1 MRPFLLFALLAA
13 CDDDPKAAARWLDD
27 VEAPLPANLS
37 ATGLFGRL
45 STLTP
50 GADVVLY
57 TPPQPL
63 WSSGTGKH
71 RLIYLPPGTTIDT
84 TPTAW
89 DFPVGTVIAKTF
101 SYDDIEGRS
110 GEVAIETR
118 LLFRRADGWEYALYH
133 WNREGTE
140 ARLRAPGWPELA
152 LELAYGAGLTFAYTL
167 PAEIDCVSCH
177 EARKDVFVLGISD
190 HNLPEELTNL
200 LTGPAA
206 VLAFEGRTEEET
218 AAMKYL
224 VGNCGHCH
232 HGGPGNDNA
241 TFSLLPAD
249 LVNNTVNQPTESSAS
264 GDGIRVVPGDPEGSA
279 LFEAVVTSREPGY
292 RGDFKPM
299 PPLGINQAD
308 PEAARVLRAWI
319 ESL

>member
-1 MRPFLLFALLAA
+1 
-13 CDDDPKAAARWLDD
+13 
-27 VEAPLPANLS
+27 
-37 ATGLFGRL
+37 
-45 STLTP
+45 
-50 GADVVLY
+50 VLY

-71 RLIYLPPGTTIDT
+71 RVIYLPPDTTIDT

-101 SYDDIEGRS
+101 SYTDIEGRT

-118 LLFRRADGWEYALYH
+118 LLLRRAAGWAYAQYH

-140 ARLRAPGWPELA
+140 ARLREPGWPELG
-152 LELAYGAGLTFAYTL
+152 LELTYSAGLGFPYTL
-167 PAEIDCVSCH
+167 PGELDCAGCH
-177 EARKDVFVLGISD
+177 EARADTFVLGISS

-200 LTGPAA
+200 VTGPAS
-206 VLAFEGRTEEET
+206 VLAVEGRSEAET

-224 VGNCGHCH
+224 VGNCAHCH
-232 HGGPGNDNA
+232 HGGLGNDNA

-249 LVNNTVNQPTESSAS
+249 LVANTINRPTESSAS
-264 GDGIRVVPGDPEGSA
+264 GDGIRVVPGDAEGSA
-279 LFEAVVTSREPGY
+279 IFEAVVTSREPGY

-299 PPLGINQAD
+299 PPLGIDQAD
-308 PEAARVLRAWI
+308 PEAARILRAWI